1 MNHAIRVVAILQA
14 KPGKE
19 AELEAVLKAA
29 VVPSRAEAGCRE
41 YTLHVDREN
50 TGRFVFVERW
60 IDMAAIQRHRENP
73 NTIGR
78 WGLRPSIWCRT
89 SRSCCWMKCPDS
101 N

>member
-1 MNHAIRVVAILQA
+1 MNHSIRVVAILQA

-60 IDMAAIQRHRENP
+60 IDMAAIQRHRETQHYREMGAAAVDLVQDKQVLLLDEVP
-73 NTIGR
+73 GQ
-78 WGLRPSIWCRT
+78 
-89 SRSCCWMKCPDS
+89 
-101 N
+101 